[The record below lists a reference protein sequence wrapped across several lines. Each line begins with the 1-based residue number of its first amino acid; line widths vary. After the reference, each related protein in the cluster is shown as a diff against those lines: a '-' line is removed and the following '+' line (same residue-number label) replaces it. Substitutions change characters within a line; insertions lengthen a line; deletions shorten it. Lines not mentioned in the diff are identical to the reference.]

1 MADDIENDYVTRRIP
16 KDLIETIKLII
27 EKTDLGYRNPPEF
40 IVESVRNNIKG
51 IFNLYPDLKLEF
63 ESKSKK

>member
-27 EKTDLGYRNPPEF
+27 EKTDLGYRNPSEF

-63 ESKSKK
+63 ESKRKK

>member
-1 MADDIENDYVTRRIP
+1 MANDYETRRIP

-27 EKTDLGYRNPPEF
+27 ENTDLGYRNPTEF
-40 IVESVRNNIKG
+40 IVESARNNIKG
-51 IFNLYPDLKLEF
+51 IFNLYPDLKLKL